1 MGNILVS
8 KYWGNKTVFHTI
20 DFYPRGIFCWNFKT
34 KAGSRDNI
42 QTSLAKTFM
51 SKCDINYFEITLPR
65 HSCLLANLSIIVED
79 CSWYSFVVMM
89 IFTYDDI

>member
-20 DFYPRGIFCWNFKT
+20 DFYPRGI
-34 KAGSRDNI
+34 
-42 QTSLAKTFM
+42 FM

>member
-1 MGNILVS
+1 
-8 KYWGNKTVFHTI
+8 
-20 DFYPRGIFCWNFKT
+20 
-34 KAGSRDNI
+34 
-42 QTSLAKTFM
+42 M